1 MQFKSTIGLTP
12 FKNMLTFMAVMS
24 SPIIKIDNATISQ
37 HKKVVLKGVSLEV
50 AAGAFVYFIGRT
62 GSGKSSLIRTLYA
75 AMPLTTGEIHIC
87 DTALSKLKKRHIH
100 KLRRKL
106 GVVFQDFKLLPDRS
120 VHQNLA
126 FVLRATGWKN
136 KTERNARIGEV
147 LTLVGL
153 EGKEKR
159 FPQTLSGGEQQRLS
173 IARALLNSPKV
184 LLADE
189 PTGNLDPITRW
200 EIMEVL
206 RNVNKQETTVLMAT
220 HDFSIIQKYP
230 GKTFKCEDGKVS
242 EVMVK
247 Q

>member
-1 MQFKSTIGLTP
+1 
-12 FKNMLTFMAVMS
+12 MAIMS
-24 SPIIKIDNATISQ
+24 SSIIKIENATISQ
-37 HKKVVLKGVSLEV
+37 HKKVVLKEVSLEI

-62 GSGKSSLIRTLYA
+62 GSGKSSLIRTMYA
-75 AMPLTTGEIHIC
+75 AMPLTAGEIHIC
-87 DTALSKLKKRHIH
+87 ETALSKLKKRHIH
-100 KLRRKL
+100 KLRLKL
-106 GVVFQDFKLLPDRS
+106 GIVFQDFKLLPDRN
-120 VHQNLA
+120 VYQNLS

-136 KTERNARIGEV
+136 KVERNTRIGEV

-153 EGKEKR
+153 ENKEKR

-206 RNVNKQETTVLMAT
+206 RNINKQGTTVLMAT

-230 GKTFKCEDGKVS
+230 GKTFKCEEGKVT
-242 EVMVK
+242 EVLLK
-247 Q
+247 NKNS

>member
-1 MQFKSTIGLTP
+1 
-12 FKNMLTFMAVMS
+12 MS
-24 SPIIKIDNATISQ
+24 SPIIFIENAAIQQNRKVILSQ
-37 HKKVVLKGVSLEV
+37 VYLSIEEGS
-50 AAGAFVYFIGRT
+50 FVYFIGRT

-75 AMPLTTGEIHIC
+75 ALPLNAGEISIC
-87 DTALSKLKKRHIH
+87 NTSLATLKKRHIH
-100 KLRRKL
+100 KLRRSL
-106 GVVFQDFKLLPDRS
+106 GIVFQDFKLLPDRN
-120 VHQNLA
+120 VFKNLD
-126 FVLRATGWKN
+126 FVLRATGWKDKAN
-136 KTERNARIGEV
+136 REARIVDV
-147 LTLVGL
+147 LKLVKL
-153 EGKEKR
+153 EGNEKK

-173 IARALLNSPKV
+173 IARALLNNPKI

-206 RNVNKQETTVLMAT
+206 RSVNEKGTTVLMAT

-247 Q
+247 T